1 MVFYF
6 FVLFGI
12 SDIINLCSI
21 EYINEE
27 GGFDLIKT
35 IKLKLDAIE
44 GMLYYWQ
51 ATSEKEK
58 VGESYLVNIT
68 EFPGMD
74 RLYGDDFTPESA
86 RKVLSAIS
94 NREMLND
101 SSKTERKFWNNNM
114 WMLEDL
120 EYTNTMV
127 APLKVLNLDDLVEK
141 INSSVSDSKYEDIE
155 VIFIPG
161 HKEESYIDGN
171 KVVIN
176 FFRVM
181 PDIYGGDS
189 VKIGEKELKSYIEE
203 KIIEA
208 VS

>member
-1 MVFYF
+1 MFKF
-6 FVLFGI
+6 LTNLFD
-12 SDIINLCSI
+12 S
-21 EYINEE
+21 NE
-27 GGFDLIKT
+27 K
-35 IKLKLDAIE
+35 
-44 GMLYYWQ
+44 Q
-51 ATSEKEK
+51 
-58 VGESYLVNIT
+58 
-68 EFPGMD
+68 
-74 RLYGDDFTPESA
+74 
-86 RKVLSAIS
+86 
-94 NREMLND
+94 LN
-101 SSKTERKFWNNNM
+101 KIQ
-114 WMLEDL
+114 
-120 EYTNTMV
+120 
-127 APLKVLNLDDLVEK
+127 PIVEK
-141 INSSVSDSKYEDIE
+141 INSSVSDSKYEDVE